1 VTSPVDPEHLPEPV
15 QPTERGGSGESGR
28 DGPLNAS
35 DQASDMQGRAPEE
48 ETAVEVLQGGDQR
61 AFAALVQPHRREL
74 RVHCY
79 RMLGS
84 FDEAEDQV
92 QETLLQAWRSRET
105 FQGRATLR
113 AWLYR
118 IATNACLQFLRR
130 QPRPPVPA
138 DPDARGPSAAALP
151 WLQPFPDAL
160 LDLAAPADQQPD
172 AVVVARE
179 TIALAYLAA
188 IQVLPAGQRAVL
200 LLRDV
205 LAFSAAEAADV
216 LDVTVAAANSSLQRA
231 RATLAG
237 LQRDPTSAARST
249 KVSRDEQALLTRY
262 ISAHEQADPAAIVAV
277 LREDARLTIS
287 PLGLSWDGRD
297 QIRQPFLDSMASLG
311 VWRCVP
317 TRANRQPAVGM
328 YLRKWGDDT
337 FRAWSLVVLGI
348 DGDRISEMATFAG
361 SALFPAF
368 MLPSVL
374 T

>member
-1 VTSPVDPEHLPEPV
+1 MP
-15 QPTERGGSGESGR
+15 
-28 DGPLNAS
+28 
-35 DQASDMQGRAPEE
+35 GRAAEVQA
-48 ETAVEVLQGGDQR
+48 AVEVLQGGDQQ
-61 AFAALVQPHRREL
+61 AFAALVEPHRREL

-92 QETLLQAWRSRET
+92 QETFLQAWRRRET
-105 FQGRATLR
+105 FQGRAGLR

-138 DPDARGPSAAALP
+138 GPDSRGPSAAALP
-151 WLQPFPDAL
+151 WLQPFPDVL
-160 LDLAAPADQQPD
+160 LDLPAPADQQPD

-188 IQVLPAGQRAVL
+188 IQVLRPGQRAVL

-216 LDVTVAAANSSLQRA
+216 LDISVPAANSSLQRA

-237 LQRDPTSAARST
+237 LQRDTAGSSRTTSSART
-249 KVSRDEQALLTRY
+249 TDVSADERALLNRY
-262 ISAHEQADPAAIVAV
+262 INAHEQADPAAIVAV

-287 PLGLSWDGRD
+287 PMGLSWDGRD
-297 QIRQPFLDSMASLG
+297 QIRQPLLDNMGALG
-311 VWRCVP
+311 TWRCIP
-317 TRANRQPAVGM
+317 TQANRQPAVGM

-348 DGDRISEMATFAG
+348 DGDQISEMATFAG
-361 SALFPAF
+361 STLFPAF
-368 MLPSVL
+368 TLPMV
-374 T
+374 TG